1 VAQAPGV
8 GDLTER
14 DKVSRSLRIL
24 HVASAMLDS
33 RQVLLGGAESFVFN
47 LARHTPG
54 AVRSGLG
61 VDRPASDPRAVAS
74 VNYSVLASFRGAVA
88 NCAEF

>member
-33 RQVLLGGAESFVFN
+33 RQVLLGGAEPFVFN

-61 VDRPASDPRAVAS
+61 VDRFAWGLRALVS
-74 VNYSVLASFRGAVA
+74 HNFSVLTSFIAPVS
-88 NCAEF
+88 NYAET